1 MLHHGLG
8 LEVEKKISG
17 QKSFCQPTA
26 TPSTFDFA
34 LDFLQRME
42 LGDVCIFLLRLLL
55 TSCHQSN
62 STFSAG
68 VDLLEELYG
77 RERPDDSLSP
87 DNTPPIEDPE
97 AHRQREVVAFGCG
110 RLLRFL
116 LHAAFCTNTHQPHL
130 HDAFSLFSRT
140 LFDSNG
146 ILVLLKYLNQEF
158 SSGTPEQMAGAGI
171 GNEGVGEAPG
181 AGVLGSRSG
190 SSSFFSVGGL
200 LEKRLGSLGIV
211 EEAGKG
217 DAEKRT
223 QEAASII
230 NCNCDEDDA
239 DAALA
244 SPPRSQHSGRDDT
257 PQNSPKIPPLPEPE
271 TPAKLQA
278 LTCRDLLDCLY
289 LLSVD
294 QPERVRKILLHYK
307 APFILKRFAF
317 TEKERYLRLM
327 KLQCRSTV
335 PLVDDFLL
343 DQPSSELGDEY
354 DEDEILTTVPFE
366 TIRKRHLLMSLGFS
380 VEEEGGPGPCDVFP
394 HVHYKYFVDR
404 GNMEIPWF
412 VQRGSDIQRGEELE
426 KWAVFHSV
434 ADIAEAKHKAT
445 RNEQFCGEN
454 VVNREERFLVGD
466 AGETE
471 RESIS
476 SGWKEEGGRKLKA
489 EIESDDCLARLLLTP
504 GESPDDEQERWNDD
518 EFEAEAGGL
527 NMEKS
532 PMLDSADFTMLRPP
546 AWLTAKSRNR
556 QQQEN
561 EPSAGGDDLQS
572 AIDCEFDN
580 DILAEI
586 EYESGRYAR
595 AFPDDALRSVI
606 AELLVKSS
614 IKTLTNLFFS
624 GGIHQKNR
632 FSPLEISI
640 ITVPERDFCIQQNWQ
655 DEVEADIGLIEE
667 VGCGGN
673 NGNNGGFGEEK
684 GVYNY
689 SPRGENIH
697 RSKASSPD
705 SISKNVED
713 IRSSP
718 ESGAKPRSSLGESE
732 KAAISRP
739 SGAAGE
745 GGVEADGKA
754 WLESALFD
762 LNLPPSEHL
771 NQHRRVVEMMD
782 IPTLIYEKK
791 RVKDKLKEYD
801 TWFQQSVY
809 SRKQELPNRREKEPM
824 RPLYT
829 YYRLVKMF
837 LEARQSGEV
846 AGSATN
852 STRGPL
858 GGNNAAEELV
868 PAPGMKGEV
877 ERHSQSPPPARQ
889 RRSQTTGVA
898 GSLVNPKASASAHTG
913 TSVEVQHLVSRRQE
927 LLRQK
932 SRIRETLQSYQERF
946 LQEHQRKIR
955 YHRDIL
961 PIEGEYKNYKNIKLQ
976 LQEVERALGV
986 ELPAA

>member
-68 VDLLEELYG
+68 VDLLEEL
-77 RERPDDSLSP
+77 SLSP

-327 KLQCRSTV
+327 KLQCRVLPRKWKSQNMPLCSEIYCSPPSPPPQATRSTV

-606 AELLVKSS
+606 
-614 IKTLTNLFFS
+614 
-624 GGIHQKNR
+624 GIEQAVR
-632 FSPLEISI
+632 
-640 ITVPERDFCIQQNWQ
+640 
-655 DEVEADIGLIEE
+655 
-667 VGCGGN
+667 
-673 NGNNGGFGEEK
+673 
-684 GVYNY
+684 
-689 SPRGENIH
+689 
-697 RSKASSPD
+697 
-705 SISKNVED
+705 
-713 IRSSP
+713 
-718 ESGAKPRSSLGESE
+718 
-732 KAAISRP
+732 
-739 SGAAGE
+739 
-745 GGVEADGKA
+745 
-754 WLESALFD
+754 
-762 LNLPPSEHL
+762 
-771 NQHRRVVEMMD
+771 
-782 IPTLIYEKK
+782 
-791 RVKDKLKEYD
+791 
-801 TWFQQSVY
+801 
-809 SRKQELPNRREKEPM
+809 
-824 RPLYT
+824 
-829 YYRLVKMF
+829 
-837 LEARQSGEV
+837 
-846 AGSATN
+846 
-852 STRGPL
+852 
-858 GGNNAAEELV
+858 AEELV
-868 PAPGMKGEV
+868 EPE
-877 ERHSQSPPPARQ
+877 ERRLLDDDVLEK
-889 RRSQTTGVA
+889 R
-898 GSLVNPKASASAHTG
+898 
-913 TSVEVQHLVSRRQE
+913 RRQKE
-927 LLRQK
+927 MEQFLPER
-932 SRIRETLQSYQERF
+932 RRGGEFWRMAETEVVRGGSAED
-946 LQEHQRKIR
+946 EE
-955 YHRDIL
+955 D
-961 PIEGEYKNYKNIKLQ
+961 EGDPGDDWEM
-976 LQEVERALGV
+976 LGV
-986 ELPAA
+986 

>member
-1 MLHHGLG
+1 
-8 LEVEKKISG
+8 
-17 QKSFCQPTA
+17 
-26 TPSTFDFA
+26 
-34 LDFLQRME
+34 
-42 LGDVCIFLLRLLL
+42 
-55 TSCHQSN
+55 
-62 STFSAG
+62 
-68 VDLLEELYG
+68 
-77 RERPDDSLSP
+77 
-87 DNTPPIEDPE
+87 
-97 AHRQREVVAFGCG
+97 
-110 RLLRFL
+110 
-116 LHAAFCTNTHQPHL
+116 
-130 HDAFSLFSRT
+130 
-140 LFDSNG
+140 
-146 ILVLLKYLNQEF
+146 
-158 SSGTPEQMAGAGI
+158 
-171 GNEGVGEAPG
+171 
-181 AGVLGSRSG
+181 
-190 SSSFFSVGGL
+190 
-200 LEKRLGSLGIV
+200 
-211 EEAGKG
+211 
-217 DAEKRT
+217 
-223 QEAASII
+223 
-230 NCNCDEDDA
+230 
-239 DAALA
+239 
-244 SPPRSQHSGRDDT
+244 
-257 PQNSPKIPPLPEPE
+257 
-271 TPAKLQA
+271 
-278 LTCRDLLDCLY
+278 
-289 LLSVD
+289 
-294 QPERVRKILLHYK
+294 
-307 APFILKRFAF
+307 
-317 TEKERYLRLM
+317 
-327 KLQCRSTV
+327 
-335 PLVDDFLL
+335 
-343 DQPSSELGDEY
+343 
-354 DEDEILTTVPFE
+354 
-366 TIRKRHLLMSLGFS
+366 
-380 VEEEGGPGPCDVFP
+380 
-394 HVHYKYFVDR
+394 
-404 GNMEIPWF
+404 
-412 VQRGSDIQRGEELE
+412 
-426 KWAVFHSV
+426 
-434 ADIAEAKHKAT
+434 
-445 RNEQFCGEN
+445 
-454 VVNREERFLVGD
+454 
-466 AGETE
+466 
-471 RESIS
+471 
-476 SGWKEEGGRKLKA
+476 
-489 EIESDDCLARLLLTP
+489 
-504 GESPDDEQERWNDD
+504 
-518 EFEAEAGGL
+518 
-527 NMEKS
+527 
-532 PMLDSADFTMLRPP
+532 
-546 AWLTAKSRNR
+546 
-556 QQQEN
+556 
-561 EPSAGGDDLQS
+561 
-572 AIDCEFDN
+572 
-580 DILAEI
+580 
-586 EYESGRYAR
+586 
-595 AFPDDALRSVI
+595 
-606 AELLVKSS
+606 VKSS

-877 ERHSQSPPPARQ
+877 ERFPARRWGEHVVGETPGATGSTSPRQKVVSQNHAPATSSGAGGPQQRNIGTRDARQPYGVPHIGGSPAESSSSVPGQSPPSSGASPGNHPFHAVGSPSAQEQYAPDSYPLRSPDNGIREGRRERERREMEHSQSPPPARQ